1 MSSSGKKIN
10 ILHITDALPN
20 YYSIWGGAEKV
31 AYRQIKTSFNLKDV
45 KVFVGGTKPIKQM
58 REDFKFIRIF
68 TIEDILP
75 QKFKHY
81 ITSFKNQ
88 ILPFDFISFFH
99 LICIIIKVKPK
110 IIHLHKVTRISLTPI
125 LVAKIFKISTVLAI
139 YDYWIFC
146 PTRLLIDKDANPCYK
161 FHGSWCKNCS
171 SLSGKPKLKIV
182 SLFRKKVFDFFIL
195 RATCFSVLSDA
206 CKNLVSKYLQNKK
219 KIFVVKQL
227 SVTQK
232 NQEEILTERGSIFFN
247 AWMLPHKG
255 VHIVVRAF
263 SDVIR
268 AMLNIK
274 LYVAIKD
281 AGHYTDYQYY
291 SKIKK
296 LVKDLG
302 LEKNIT
308 FLGRLSHQEYLD
320 QITKAEIIVVAEQWE
335 NMAPTTLADSMSIG
349 KPIVASRI
357 GGIPEM
363 IEDGKNG
370 FLVDSRNPK
379 DFAQK
384 ILKLLNNK
392 PLAERMG
399 LEARKTIRGLGEKK
413 IIINQLSNLYE
424 NCR

>member
-1 MSSSGKKIN
+1 MSNSSKKIT

-20 YYSIWGGAEKV
+20 YYPIWGGAEKV
-31 AYRQIKTSFNLKDV
+31 AYRQIKTSLNLKDV
-45 KVFVGGTKPIKQM
+45 KVFVGGTKPIKQVK
-58 REDFKFIRIF
+58 ENFKFIRIF

-88 ILPFDFISFFH
+88 ILPFDFISFLH

-110 IIHLHKVTRISLTPI
+110 IVHIHKVTRISLTPI
-125 LVAKIFKISTVLAI
+125 LVAKIFRIPTVLAI

-161 FHGSWCKNCS
+161 FHGPWCKNCS
-171 SLSGKPKLKIV
+171 SLSGRSKLKIV
-182 SLFRKKVFDFFIL
+182 SLFRKKVFDFFL
-195 RATCFSVLSDA
+195 SNVTRFSVLSDA
-206 CKNLVSKYLQNKK
+206 CKDLVSKYLQSKK

-227 SVTQK
+227 SVIQQHEK
-232 NQEEILTERGSIFFN
+232 EVLIEKGCVFLN

-255 VHIVVRAF
+255 VHIVIQAF
-263 SDVIR
+263 FDVI
-268 AMLNIK
+268 K
-274 LYVAIKD
+274 LKPKTKLHIAIKD
-281 AGHYTDYQYY
+281 AGNYTDHQYY
-291 SKIKK
+291 LKIKK

-308 FLGRLSHQEYLD
+308 FFGRLSNQEYLNR
-320 QITKAEIIVVAEQWE
+320 IMKAEVIVVAEQWE
-335 NMAPTTLADSMSIG
+335 NMAPTTLADSMSFG
-349 KPIVASRI
+349 KPIVASKI

-363 IEDGKNG
+363 IKDGKNG
-370 FLVDSRNPK
+370 FLVDPRNPK

-384 ILKLLNNK
+384 ILKLLNNES
-392 PLAERMG
+392 LSERMG
-399 LEARKTIRGLGEKK
+399 LEARKSIKGFGNEK

-424 NCR
+424 NCH